1 MGESENKSDREV
13 AMLPPQSQRQRWLKY
28 GANVAVSTVTVIA
41 LAAMLTYLAQ
51 VHARRLDTTLGASQS
66 LRPQTINYIR
76 DLKQKVRLIALYP
89 KLKAESPQQDY
100 YQPIADLLNE
110 YATKGRNVT
119 IEMLDPDTQK
129 EEFGRLVAEVT
140 NRFGGE
146 VKEYKA
152 VTYDLGAQNDI
163 VLKFAQ
169 DEVGQFRQLPSIDQ
183 VQDQSLQGALYLAY
197 PTLLAVGREAVRLK
211 AAVEADLG
219 QQIPSY
225 KDAVEEIRRS
235 YSSASQRLDLFNGL
249 LESLKSGKGVPKAIA
264 DYAPAAQARAAAA
277 KKVIAAMLERIQHLP
292 PLKELDEFRDQ
303 LKSKSILVMTDTG
316 YKIVQFDQVWTLPQS
331 SRYAAADS
339 AEATPRFD
347 FAGEQQITAAIVT
360 LTSGAKPMVV
370 FVRMGGAPLASTG
383 GFAASSQQ
391 PPFAAVAQRLRDYNF
406 DVRDKDISGQ
416 SPDYGRA
423 PTEAQMKSAIW
434 VVIRVPRDAVPG
446 QPTVDP
452 LLAEHLKEG
461 GSGLALAFPTA
472 DDMSDVLSDWGLQA
486 RTDYLMVHEAL
497 PPAPRRT
504 TDMVDAALQS
514 SQVFFKLNEYG
525 NHPICQPLQGLDFV
539 TAVASPVIANPTL
552 PPGETVTP
560 LLPFPLVPH
569 AWASADPMAALTG
582 ERTKLTFNPAPDA
595 TAGRPHGDLDNTADR
610 RLYGAAA
617 AQRAGGGRLLVVGS
631 YWFATNDPVEL
642 SDVDMMEKHNLNVAR
657 LPGNGEFFV
666 NGIFWLA
673 HMDEMLAISPHTLQV
688 ARIEEMSQQRL
699 AFWRIGVL
707 TAGLPAAVIVA
718 GLLVYVRR
726 RD

>member
-1 MGESENKSDREV
+1 
-13 AMLPPQSQRQRWLKY
+13 
-28 GANVAVSTVTVIA
+28 
-41 LAAMLTYLAQ
+41 
-51 VHARRLDTTLGASQS
+51 
-66 LRPQTINYIR
+66 
-76 DLKQKVRLIALYP
+76 
-89 KLKAESPQQDY
+89 
-100 YQPIADLLNE
+100 
-110 YATKGRNVT
+110 
-119 IEMLDPDTQK
+119 
-129 EEFGRLVAEVT
+129 
-140 NRFGGE
+140 
-146 VKEYKA
+146 
-152 VTYDLGAQNDI
+152 
-163 VLKFAQ
+163 
-169 DEVGQFRQLPSIDQ
+169 
-183 VQDQSLQGALYLAY
+183 
-197 PTLLAVGREAVRLK
+197 
-211 AAVEADLG
+211 
-219 QQIPSY
+219 
-225 KDAVEEIRRS
+225 
-235 YSSASQRLDLFNGL
+235 
-249 LESLKSGKGVPKAIA
+249 
-264 DYAPAAQARAAAA
+264 
-277 KKVIAAMLERIQHLP
+277 
-292 PLKELDEFRDQ
+292 
-303 LKSKSILVMTDTG
+303 
-316 YKIVQFDQVWTLPQS
+316 
-331 SRYAAADS
+331 
-339 AEATPRFD
+339 
-347 FAGEQQITAAIVT
+347 
-360 LTSGAKPMVV
+360 
-370 FVRMGGAPLASTG
+370 
-383 GFAASSQQ
+383 
-391 PPFAAVAQRLRDYNF
+391 
-406 DVRDKDISGQ
+406 
-416 SPDYGRA
+416 
-423 PTEAQMKSAIW
+423 
-434 VVIRVPRDAVPG
+434 
-446 QPTVDP
+446 
-452 LLAEHLKEG
+452 
-461 GSGLALAFPTA
+461 
-472 DDMSDVLSDWGLQA
+472 MSDVLSDWGLEA